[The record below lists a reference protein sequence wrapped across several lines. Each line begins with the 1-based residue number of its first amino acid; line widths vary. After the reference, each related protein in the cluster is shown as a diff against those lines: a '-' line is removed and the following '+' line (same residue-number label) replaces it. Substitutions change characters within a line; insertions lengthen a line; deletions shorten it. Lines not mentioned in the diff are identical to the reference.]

1 LALLSLAVPDRLAF
15 ESLIALMGLPFV
27 LSPWVMG
34 FTGFRSLVWT
44 AWIVGIV
51 ALVAGAAEVQMTA
64 RSTLVQLGD
73 QLKKVC

>member
-1 LALLSLAVPDRLAF
+1 MSLAVPDRLAF

-34 FTGFRSLVWT
+34 FTGFTSLVWT

-64 RSTLVQLGD
+64 RSTVVQHGD